1 MTQLIGTFVCIA
13 FIGWLFYL
21 ARDVEAHPSWA
32 LWIPT
37 VWMLINGSR
46 AVSTWLHPEQAI
58 SLAQRFTESS
68 PLDATVYGG
77 LTVAGALVLNT
88 RSRQVKEFLRENV
101 PLIVFFAYCALSI
114 TWSDAPFIALK
125 RWIKSLGDLVMIMVV
140 LTDPFPLIAVRR
152 VLTRAA
158 FLILPVSVLFIL
170 CFPGLGSAFMP
181 EDGTIMYFGVTT
193 FKNELGMVC
202 MVLGLSALWA
212 FLNAY
217 LDRATPHRAGRLFA
231 YGAMIGTT
239 VWLIV
244 RADSMTSL
252 SCFGLAGAVMV
263 LLSQGWTTQW
273 KKSAHVILWSA
284 FAVPLFALFLD
295 TVGTLVHTLGR
306 NGTLTGRTDIWKA
319 VLAMHTNPLLGTGFE
334 SFWLGG
340 RLERVWNMS
349 VQGIEEA
356 HNGYLEIYLNLGWIG
371 VFLLIWLLVSA
382 YRRAMNT
389 YQVDPGTGR
398 LCLAYL
404 VAAMIYNLTEA
415 GFRMLTPIW
424 FAFLLA
430 VTVVPAG
437 VALPERKRTSALS
450 WTPQAEPRRVRILQ

>member
-1 MTQLIGTFVCIA
+1 MTQLIGIFVCIA

-21 ARDVEAHPSWA
+21 ARDVEAHPSRA

-46 AVSTWLHPEQAI
+46 AVSTWLHPDQAI
-58 SLAQRFTESS
+58 SLAQRFTEAS
-68 PLDATVYGG
+68 PLDATVYAG

-88 RSRQVKEFLRENV
+88 RSRQVKEFLRDNV

-114 TWSDAPFIALK
+114 AWSDASFIALK
-125 RWIKSLGDLVMIMVV
+125 RWVKSLGDLVMIMVV
-140 LTDPFPLIAVRR
+140 LTDPYPLIAVKR

-170 CFPGLGSAFMP
+170 CFPGLGSAFRP

-193 FKNELGMVC
+193 FKNELGVVC

-217 LDRATPHRAGRLFA
+217 LDRNTPHRAGRLFA
-231 YGAMIGTT
+231 YGAMIATT

-252 SCFGLAGAVMV
+252 SCFGLAGAAMV
-263 LLSQGWTTQW
+263 ILSQSWVTRW
-273 KKSAHVILWSA
+273 KKSAHIVFWSA
-284 FAVPLFALFLD
+284 VAVPLFALFLD
-295 TVGTLVHTLGR
+295 SVGTMVHSLGR

-356 HNGYLEIYLNLGWIG
+356 HNGYLEVYLNLGWIG
-371 VFLLIWLLVSA
+371 VFLLIWLLVFG
-382 YRRAMNT
+382 YRRAMST
-389 YQVDPGTGR
+389 YQIDPGTGR
-398 LCLAYL
+398 LCLSYL

-424 FAFLLA
+424 FALLLA

-437 VALPERKRTSALS
+437 LALPVRKKAPALP
-450 WTPQAEPRRVRILQ
+450 WTPQSEPRRVRILQ

>member
-13 FIGWLFYL
+13 CIGWLFYL
-21 ARDVEAHPSWA
+21 ARDVEAQPSWA

-37 VWMLINGSR
+37 AWMLINGSR
-46 AVSTWLHPEQAI
+46 AVSTWLHPGQVI
-58 SLAQRFTESS
+58 SLAQRFTEAS
-68 PLDATVYGG
+68 PLDATVYAG
-77 LTVAGALVLNT
+77 LTVAGVLVLNG
-88 RSRQVKEFLRENV
+88 RSSRVKEFVRENV
-101 PLIVFFAYCALSI
+101 PLLVFFAYCALSI
-114 TWSDAPFIALK
+114 TWSDASFIALK

-140 LTDPFPLIAVRR
+140 LTDPFPLVAVKR

-170 CFPGLGSAFMP
+170 CFPGLGSAFRP

-193 FKNELGMVC
+193 FKNELGAVC

-217 LDRATPHRAGRLFA
+217 LDRTAPHRAGRLSA
-231 YGAMIGTT
+231 YGSMIATA

-252 SCFGLAGAVMV
+252 SCFGLAGALMV
-263 LLSQGWTTQW
+263 AVSQSWATRW
-273 KKSAHVILWSA
+273 RKSAHIIFWSA

-371 VFLLIWLLVSA
+371 VCLLIWLIVSS
-382 YRRAMNT
+382 YRRAMRT
-389 YQVDPGTGR
+389 YQTDPSTGR

-437 VALPERKRTSALS
+437 LQFQEPKRTPAVS
-450 WTPQAEPRRVRILQ
+450 WVPATELKRVRILQ

>member
-13 FIGWLFYL
+13 FIGGLFYL
-21 ARDVEAHPSWA
+21 ARDVEAQPSWA

-68 PLDATVYGG
+68 PLDASVYAV
-77 LTVAGALVLNT
+77 LTAAGALVLNG
-88 RSRQVKEFLRENV
+88 RSRQVKEFLRENT
-101 PLIVFFAYCALSI
+101 PLIIFFAYCALSI
-114 TWSDAPFIALK
+114 AWSDASFIALK
-125 RWIKSLGDLVMIMVV
+125 RWGKSLGDLVMIIVV
-140 LTDPFPLIAVRR
+140 LTDPFPLVAVKR

-170 CFPGLGSAFMP
+170 CFPGLGSAFRP

-193 FKNELGMVC
+193 FKNELGVVC
-202 MVLGLSALWA
+202 MVLGLASLWA
-212 FLNAY
+212 FLNSY
-217 LDRATPHRAGRLFA
+217 LDRSTPHRVGRLFA
-231 YGAMIGTT
+231 YGAMIGAA

-244 RADSMTSL
+244 TADSMTSL

-263 LLSQGWTTQW
+263 AVSQSWATRW
-273 KKSAHVILWSA
+273 RKSAHVIFWSA
-284 FAVPLFALFLD
+284 VAVPLFALFLD
-295 TVGTLVHTLGR
+295 SVGTMVHSLGR
-306 NGTLTGRTDIWKA
+306 NGTLTGKTDIWKA

-340 RLERVWNMS
+340 RMERVWNMS

-356 HNGYLEIYLNLGWIG
+356 HNGYLEVYLNLGWIG
-371 VFLLIWLLVSA
+371 VCLLIWLIVSG
-382 YRRAMNT
+382 YRRAMRT
-389 YQVDPGTGR
+389 YQLDPSTGR

-404 VAAMIYNLTEA
+404 AAALIYNLTEA

-430 VTVVPAG
+430 VTTVPVG
-437 VALPERKRTSALS
+437 FELLERKRTSALS
-450 WTPQAEPRRVRILQ
+450 WTPATELRRVRILQ